1 MNVSRGLALSI
12 LFVASVCG
20 CTSRTA
26 ISTVRITDPDAGFS
40 IDIPVQTDGTFSHE
54 TTKENVVCVASG
66 RISDDAGDVYSVELM
81 YDRRL
86 YSSPGKFTSEK
97 LETTFNTKSDAE
109 IPIGKNSSKPQAEQ
123 SVAANAL
130 TNVTFKLL
138 KGE

>member
-1 MNVSRGLALSI
+1 MNVSSGLALSI

-26 ISTVRITDPDAGFS
+26 ISTVRITDTDAAVS
-40 IDIPVQTDGTFSHE
+40 IDIPVQANGTFSHE

-66 RISDDAGDVYSVELM
+66 RISDEAGDVYSVELM

-86 YSSPGKFTSEK
+86 YSSPGQFTSEK
-97 LETTFNTKSDAE
+97 LEITFKAKSDAK
-109 IPIGKNSSKPQAEQ
+109 IPIGKNPSKPQAEQ
-123 SVAANAL
+123 SVADDAL
-130 TNVTFKLL
+130 TNVTFQLL